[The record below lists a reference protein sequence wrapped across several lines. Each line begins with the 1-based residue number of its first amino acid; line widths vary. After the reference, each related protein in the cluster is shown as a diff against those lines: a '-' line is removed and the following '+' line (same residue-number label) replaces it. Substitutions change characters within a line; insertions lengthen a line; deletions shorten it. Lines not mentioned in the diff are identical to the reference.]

1 MFRPKSLPLVLLLL
15 ATACSTTTA
24 GTSSAPA
31 AAGASAAAKTSE
43 TTTVTNTEVVCEYVR
58 PSGSNIMVRE
68 CREVRRD
75 GTDDPS
81 KKGSENWFQ
90 KFPAGTTGR

>member
-1 MFRPKSLPLVLLLL
+1 MSGFKHLSIVSLLL
-15 ATACSTTTA
+15 ASACTTTTA
-24 GTSSAPA
+24 GT
-31 AAGASAAAKTSE
+31 ASATGSGSGTKTTE

-81 KKGSENWFQ
+81 KKGSENWFN
-90 KFPAGTTGR
+90 KFPSGPTSR

>member
-1 MFRPKSLPLVLLLL
+1 MFRPKSLSLVLFLL

-24 GTSSAPA
+24 GTTSAPA
-31 AAGASAAAKTSE
+31 AAGASGSTKTSE

-75 GTDDPS
+75 GTDDPT
-81 KKGSENWFQ
+81 KKASENWFN
-90 KFPAGTTGR
+90 KSPSGPTSR